1 MVIKMSLILD
11 IILIAVFAA
20 FVFAA
25 VKKGFIRTL
34 LELVAVVAALV
45 LAYQFSPMASQAV
58 FDGMLE
64 KNITSSIETQISN
77 NVDTATAAKK
87 AELAL
92 DAIPDFAVS
101 LADAAGV
108 DIDNIK
114 NKISSENLSAESV
127 ANELV
132 EKIAEPIITGALTI
146 IFFILLACVLIIV
159 LKIAAA
165 KISKLFKVP
174 IVGTADK
181 LLGAVL
187 GICRG
192 LVVLILICTVLE
204 FIFANGSGELAA
216 AVNNSKVIGL
226 LDNINPFINSL
237 KELFK

>member
-1 MVIKMSLILD
+1 MINLSLILD

-20 FVFAA
+20 FVFVA

-45 LAYQFSPMASQAV
+45 LAYQLSPVASQAV

-64 KNITSSIETQISN
+64 KNITSSIETQISDN
-77 NVDTATAAKK
+77 FDTTTAAKK
-87 AELAL
+87 AETAL
-92 DAIPDFAVS
+92 EAIPDFAVS
-101 LADAAGV
+101 LASSAGV
-108 DIDNIK
+108 DIGSIK
-114 NKISSENLSAESV
+114 NNISAENLSAENV
-127 ANELV
+127 AKELV

-146 IFFILLACVLIIV
+146 IFFILFTCVLIIILRIV
-159 LKIAAA
+159 AA
-165 KISKLFKVP
+165 KIAKLFKVP
-174 IVGTADK
+174 LVGTVDK

-192 LVVLILICTVLE
+192 LVVLVLICTVLE
-204 FIFANGSGELAA
+204 FVFANGNSELAA
-216 AVNNSKVIGL
+216 AVNDSKVIGM